1 MTVIEAVNKFEQLSR
16 VCPHMLRTEEDRL
29 KRMMDMFKPDIAL
42 AIESG
47 GSPPTTVA
55 RCVERA
61 VRIEYRMAQV
71 KEERNKYFEAKR
83 NQRKVGTEVQAKDS
97 NRGSRPGGRPNQSTG
112 FKKKGKPTG
121 QGGQSNQPQR
131 RNSQNRPAC
140 QKCGKT
146 HQGECRAGNPNM
158 CYRCGKEGHY
168 AKFCPNPPSYG
179 SAPPQNKSQ
188 VPKAYALQA
197 QIEGP
202 PISQGRLE
210 APEPEAK
217 IFAYSKGDVDAGTS
231 NVVTC
236 QLSVANLPLHVLF
249 DSGATHSFVSSVCA
263 SRMNR
268 IRELIS
274 RVFRTSLPSGDV
286 LISTHWLRAIPVLV
300 SNRELYVDLIML
312 DLHDYDVILGMDFL
326 SKYNATI
333 ECRHRRVVFRPT
345 EGDEFSYV
353 GEGGRS
359 HKVIISSMRARKL
372 LSSGCQGYLATVV
385 DTTHEEKFKPEEIAV
400 VREFPD
406 VFPEELPGIP
416 PEREISFE
424 IELLPGSAPV
434 SKAPYRM
441 APAEL
446 KELQIQLQ
454 ELLDKGFIRPS
465 YSPWGAPVLFVKK
478 KDGTLR
484 MCIDYRE
491 LNKLTIKNKYPL
503 PRIDDLFDQLKGC
516 DFWLSKV
523 HFLGHVV
530 SKEGVSVDPAKVEA
544 VSKWAAPTSVTE
556 IRSFL
561 GLAGYYRRFVEGFSK
576 IASPLTAL
584 TRKGKKLTTAPTLTL
599 PTEDEDFVIFSDA
612 SKLGL
617 GAVLMQK
624 GKVIAYASRQLK
636 EHEKNYPTHD
646 LELAAV
652 ELNMRQRRWLE
663 LVKDYDCEILYHP
676 GKANRVA
683 DALSRKTS
691 ATLMSIQGLPKH
703 LQGDIN
709 SLELEIIGGQLL
721 ALTLQPTIMEGMRG
735 AQELDPTLFRIRE
748 AVENGTNKEFSIS
761 TDGVLS
767 LKGRICIPEDEE
779 LRNQLLTEAHATPY
793 SVHPGATKMY
803 KDMKKAFWW
812 SGLKKDVAS
821 YVAKCLVSHF
831 LPIKITYS
839 LEQLADLYV
848 KEIVRLHGVPISIIS
863 DRDSRFTSAFWK
875 SVQKAM
881 GTKLK
886 FSTAFHPQ
894 TDGQTERTIQTL
906 EDMLRACVMEFKGAW
921 SKYLPLIE
929 FSYNNSYQVT
939 IGMAP
944 YEALYGRRCRSPA
957 HWYET

>member
-1 MTVIEAVNKFEQLSR
+1 MRLTDQERVSCASFMLKKDARHWWATVKMTRDVTEMTWADFVSEFNQKYYNSAILRAQQDEFMNLKQGSMTVIEAVNKFEQLSR

-47 GSPPTTVA
+47 GSPPTKVA

-83 NQRKVGTEVQAKDS
+83 SQRKVGTEVQAKDS
-97 NRGSRPGGRPNQSTG
+97 NRGSRPGGRPNQSTS

-121 QGGQSNQPQR
+121 QGGQSNQPPR

-146 HQGECRAGNPNM
+146 HQGECRAGNLNM

-210 APEPEAK
+210 APEPDAK
-217 IFAYSKGDVDAGTS
+217 IFAYTKGDVDAGTS
-231 NVVTC
+231 NIVTG
-236 QLSVANLPLHVLF
+236 QLSVANLSLHVLF

-274 RVFRTSLPSGDV
+274 RVFRTSLPSGDI

-385 DTTHEEKFKPEEIAV
+385 DTTHEEKFKPEEIA
-400 VREFPD
+400 
-406 VFPEELPGIP
+406 ELPGIP

-503 PRIDDLFDQLKGC
+503 PRIDDLFDQLKGAANFSKIDLRSGYHQLRIKDNDVPKTAFRTRYGHYEFLLLRDSKLYAKFSKC

-544 VSKWAAPTSVTE
+544 VSKWAVPTSVTE

-584 TRKGKKLTTAPTLTL
+584 TRKGKKYEW
-599 PTEDEDFVIFSDA
+599 TE
-612 SKLGL
+612 
-617 GAVLMQK
+617 
-624 GKVIAYASRQLK
+624 
-636 EHEKNYPTHD
+636 
-646 LELAAV
+646 
-652 ELNMRQRRWLE
+652 
-663 LVKDYDCEILYHP
+663 
-676 GKANRVA
+676 
-683 DALSRKTS
+683 
-691 ATLMSIQGLPKH
+691 
-703 LQGDIN
+703 
-709 SLELEIIGGQLL
+709 
-721 ALTLQPTIMEGMRG
+721 
-735 AQELDPTLFRIRE
+735 
-748 AVENGTNKEFSIS
+748 
-761 TDGVLS
+761 
-767 LKGRICIPEDEE
+767 
-779 LRNQLLTEAHATPY
+779 
-793 SVHPGATKMY
+793 
-803 KDMKKAFWW
+803 
-812 SGLKKDVAS
+812 
-821 YVAKCLVSHF
+821 KC
-831 LPIKITYS
+831 
-839 LEQLADLYV
+839 D
-848 KEIVRLHGVPISIIS
+848 
-863 DRDSRFTSAFWK
+863 K
-875 SVQKAM
+875 S
-881 GTKLK
+881 
-886 FSTAFHPQ
+886 F
-894 TDGQTERTIQTL
+894 
-906 EDMLRACVMEFKGAW
+906 
-921 SKYLPLIE
+921 
-929 FSYNNSYQVT
+929 
-939 IGMAP
+939 
-944 YEALYGRRCRSPA
+944 
-957 HWYET
+957 

>member
-1 MTVIEAVNKFEQLSR
+1 MRLTDQERVSCASFMLKKDARHWWATVKVTRDVTEMTWADFVSEFNQKYYNSAILRAQQDEFMNLKQGSMTVIEAVNKFEQLSR
-16 VCPHMLRTEEDRL
+16 
-29 KRMMDMFKPDIAL
+29 
-42 AIESG
+42 
-47 GSPPTTVA
+47 
-55 RCVERA
+55 
-61 VRIEYRMAQV
+61 YRMAQV

-121 QGGQSNQPQR
+121 QGGQSNQPQM

-217 IFAYSKGDVDAGTS
+217 IFAYTKGDVDAGTS
-231 NVVTC
+231 NVVTG
-236 QLSVANLPLHVLF
+236 QLPVANLPLHVLF

-372 LSSGCQGYLATVV
+372 LSSGCQGYLVTVV

-406 VFPEELPGIP
+406 LFPEELPGIP

-441 APAEL
+441 APTEL

-503 PRIDDLFDQLKGC
+503 PRIDDLFDQLKGAANFSKIDLRSGYHQLRIKDNDVPKTAFRTRYGHYEFLVMPFGLTNAPAAFMDLMNRVFAQYLDKFIIVFIDDILVYSKTPEEHEDHLRVTLQLLRDSKLYAKFSKC

-544 VSKWAAPTSVTE
+544 VSKWAAPSSVTE

-584 TRKGKKLTTAPTLTL
+584 TRKGKK
-599 PTEDEDFVIFSDA
+599 
-612 SKLGL
+612 
-617 GAVLMQK
+617 
-624 GKVIAYASRQLK
+624 
-636 EHEKNYPTHD
+636 
-646 LELAAV
+646 
-652 ELNMRQRRWLE
+652 
-663 LVKDYDCEILYHP
+663 
-676 GKANRVA
+676 
-683 DALSRKTS
+683 
-691 ATLMSIQGLPKH
+691 
-703 LQGDIN
+703 
-709 SLELEIIGGQLL
+709 
-721 ALTLQPTIMEGMRG
+721 
-735 AQELDPTLFRIRE
+735 
-748 AVENGTNKEFSIS
+748 
-761 TDGVLS
+761 
-767 LKGRICIPEDEE
+767 
-779 LRNQLLTEAHATPY
+779 
-793 SVHPGATKMY
+793 
-803 KDMKKAFWW
+803 
-812 SGLKKDVAS
+812 
-821 YVAKCLVSHF
+821 
-831 LPIKITYS
+831 
-839 LEQLADLYV
+839 
-848 KEIVRLHGVPISIIS
+848 
-863 DRDSRFTSAFWK
+863 
-875 SVQKAM
+875 
-881 GTKLK
+881 
-886 FSTAFHPQ
+886 
-894 TDGQTERTIQTL
+894 
-906 EDMLRACVMEFKGAW
+906 
-921 SKYLPLIE
+921 
-929 FSYNNSYQVT
+929 
-939 IGMAP
+939 
-944 YEALYGRRCRSPA
+944 CRSPA
-957 HWYET
+957 HWYETGENQIAAPDFIESTTEAVKLIQKRMKTA

>member
-1 MTVIEAVNKFEQLSR
+1 MDEIQNLRRQLLLQGGEGVGGNGGNPTDTETYDSHTRSGSVRVERHDRNENRPPFRHGFEMEPLYARFGKMKPTEFAGSTNPLEAEEWLSSIETILEFMRLTDQERVSCASFMLKKDAPQQDEFMNLKQGSMTVIEAVNKFEQLSR

-83 NQRKVGTEVQAKDS
+83 SQRKVGTEVQAKDS

-217 IFAYSKGDVDAGTS
+217 IFAYTKGDVDAGTS
-231 NVVTC
+231 NVVTG

-286 LISTHWLRAIPVLV
+286 LISTHWLRAIPVLI
-300 SNRELYVDLIML
+300 SDRELYVDLIML

-372 LSSGCQGYLATVV
+372 LSS
-385 DTTHEEKFKPEEIAV
+385 
-400 VREFPD
+400 D

-503 PRIDDLFDQLKGC
+503 PRIDDLFDQLKGAANFSKIDLRSGYHQLRIKDNDVPKTAFRTRYGHYEFLVMPFGLTNAPAAFMDLMNRVFAQYLDKFIIVFIDDILVYSKTPEEHEDHLRVTLQLLRDSKLYAKFSKC

-530 SKEGVSVDPAKVEA
+530 SKEGVSVDPAKVKA

-556 IRSFL
+556 I
-561 GLAGYYRRFVEGFSK
+561 
-576 IASPLTAL
+576 
-584 TRKGKKLTTAPTLTL
+584 
-599 PTEDEDFVIFSDA
+599 
-612 SKLGL
+612 
-617 GAVLMQK
+617 
-624 GKVIAYASRQLK
+624 
-636 EHEKNYPTHD
+636 
-646 LELAAV
+646 
-652 ELNMRQRRWLE
+652 
-663 LVKDYDCEILYHP
+663 
-676 GKANRVA
+676 
-683 DALSRKTS
+683 
-691 ATLMSIQGLPKH
+691 
-703 LQGDIN
+703 
-709 SLELEIIGGQLL
+709 
-721 ALTLQPTIMEGMRG
+721 
-735 AQELDPTLFRIRE
+735 
-748 AVENGTNKEFSIS
+748 
-761 TDGVLS
+761 
-767 LKGRICIPEDEE
+767 
-779 LRNQLLTEAHATPY
+779 
-793 SVHPGATKMY
+793 
-803 KDMKKAFWW
+803 
-812 SGLKKDVAS
+812 
-821 YVAKCLVSHF
+821 
-831 LPIKITYS
+831 
-839 LEQLADLYV
+839 
-848 KEIVRLHGVPISIIS
+848 
-863 DRDSRFTSAFWK
+863 
-875 SVQKAM
+875 
-881 GTKLK
+881 
-886 FSTAFHPQ
+886 
-894 TDGQTERTIQTL
+894 
-906 EDMLRACVMEFKGAW
+906 
-921 SKYLPLIE
+921 
-929 FSYNNSYQVT
+929 
-939 IGMAP
+939 
-944 YEALYGRRCRSPA
+944 
-957 HWYET
+957 

>member
-1 MTVIEAVNKFEQLSR
+1 MDDGEPSDAEPEPAPVPEPVQPIPRGARPIVISTHPHIIRTAIVPRGRPRGDGASSSRVLPMTSEDRSAIREYRLLSMETLYFVCSRVVDHAWEPLYARFGKMKPTEFAGSTDPLEAEEWLSSVETILEFMQLTDQERVSCVSFMLKKDARHWWATVKVTRDVTEMTWADFVREFNQKYYNSARLRAQQDEFMNLKQGNMTVIEAVNKFEQLSR

-83 NQRKVGTEVQAKDS
+83 SQRKVGTEVQAKDS
-97 NRGSRPGGRPNQSTG
+97 NRGSRPGGKPNQSTS

-121 QGGQSNQPQR
+121 QGGQSNQPPR

-140 QKCGKT
+140 QKYGKT

-158 CYRCGKEGHY
+158 CYRC
-168 AKFCPNPPSYG
+168 
-179 SAPPQNKSQ
+179 
-188 VPKAYALQA
+188 
-197 QIEGP
+197 
-202 PISQGRLE
+202 
-210 APEPEAK
+210 
-217 IFAYSKGDVDAGTS
+217 DVDAGTS
-231 NVVTC
+231 NVVTG
-236 QLSVANLPLHVLF
+236 QLSVANLSLHVLF
-249 DSGATHSFVSSVCA
+249 DSGATHSFISSVCA
-263 SRMNR
+263 NRMNR

-345 EGDEFSYV
+345 ESDEFSYV

-385 DTTHEEKFKPEEIAV
+385 DTTHEEKLKPEKIAV

-406 VFPEELPGIP
+406 VFPEDLPGIP

-441 APAEL
+441 APTEL

-503 PRIDDLFDQLKGC
+503 PRIDDLFDQLKG
-516 DFWLSKV
+516 
-523 HFLGHVV
+523 
-530 SKEGVSVDPAKVEA
+530 
-544 VSKWAAPTSVTE
+544 AAN
-556 IRSFL
+556 
-561 GLAGYYRRFVEGFSK
+561 FSK
-576 IASPLTAL
+576 IDL
-584 TRKGKKLTTAPTLTL
+584 R
-599 PTEDEDFVIFSDA
+599 
-612 SKLGL
+612 LG
-617 GAVLMQK
+617 
-624 GKVIAYASRQLK
+624 YHQL
-636 EHEKNYPTHD
+636 
-646 LELAAV
+646 
-652 ELNMRQRRWLE
+652 RI
-663 LVKDYDCEILYHP
+663 KDND
-676 GKANRVA
+676 V
-683 DALSRKTS
+683 
-691 ATLMSIQGLPKH
+691 PK
-703 LQGDIN
+703 
-709 SLELEIIGGQLL
+709 
-721 ALTLQPTIMEGMRG
+721 
-735 AQELDPTLFRIRE
+735 
-748 AVENGTNKEFSIS
+748 
-761 TDGVLS
+761 
-767 LKGRICIPEDEE
+767 
-779 LRNQLLTEAHATPY
+779 
-793 SVHPGATKMY
+793 
-803 KDMKKAFWW
+803 
-812 SGLKKDVAS
+812 
-821 YVAKCLVSHF
+821 
-831 LPIKITYS
+831 
-839 LEQLADLYV
+839 
-848 KEIVRLHGVPISIIS
+848 
-863 DRDSRFTSAFWK
+863 
-875 SVQKAM
+875 
-881 GTKLK
+881 
-886 FSTAFHPQ
+886 TAF
-894 TDGQTERTIQTL
+894 RT
-906 EDMLRACVMEFKGAW
+906 R
-921 SKYLPLIE
+921 
-929 FSYNNSYQVT
+929 
-939 IGMAP
+939 
-944 YEALYGRRCRSPA
+944 
-957 HWYET
+957 

>member
-1 MTVIEAVNKFEQLSR
+1 MASSSRPNDPGNPGNNEQSAVADALATMHRRMADQDAKIQEQMDEIQNLRRQLLLQGGEGIGGNGGNPTDTETYDSHTRSGSVRVERHDRNENPPPFRHGFEREPLYARFGKMKPTEFAGSTNPLEAEEWLSSIETILEFMRLTDQERVSCASFMLKKDAHEFMNLKQGSMTVIEAVNKFEQLSR

-83 NQRKVGTEVQAKDS
+83 SQRKVGTEVQAKDS
-97 NRGSRPGGRPNQSTG
+97 NRGSRPGGRPNQSTS

-121 QGGQSNQPQR
+121 QGGQSNQPPR

-146 HQGECRAGNPNM
+146 DQGECRAGNPNM

-179 SAPPQNKSQ
+179 NAPPQNKSQ

-210 APEPEAK
+210 APEPEEK
-217 IFAYSKGDVDAGTS
+217 IFAYTKGDVDAGTS
-231 NVVTC
+231 NVVTG

-300 SNRELYVDLIML
+300 SDRELYVDLIML

-372 LSSGCQGYLATVV
+372 LSS
-385 DTTHEEKFKPEEIAV
+385 
-400 VREFPD
+400 D

-503 PRIDDLFDQLKGC
+503 PRIDDLFDQLKGAANFSKIDLRSGYHQLRIKDNDVPKTAFRTRYGHYEFLVMPFGLTNAPAAFMDLMNRVFTQYLDKFIIVFIDDILVYSKTPEEHEEHLRVTLQLLRDSKLYAKFSKC

-556 IRSFL
+556 I
-561 GLAGYYRRFVEGFSK
+561 
-576 IASPLTAL
+576 
-584 TRKGKKLTTAPTLTL
+584 
-599 PTEDEDFVIFSDA
+599 
-612 SKLGL
+612 
-617 GAVLMQK
+617 
-624 GKVIAYASRQLK
+624 
-636 EHEKNYPTHD
+636 
-646 LELAAV
+646 
-652 ELNMRQRRWLE
+652 
-663 LVKDYDCEILYHP
+663 
-676 GKANRVA
+676 
-683 DALSRKTS
+683 
-691 ATLMSIQGLPKH
+691 
-703 LQGDIN
+703 
-709 SLELEIIGGQLL
+709 
-721 ALTLQPTIMEGMRG
+721 
-735 AQELDPTLFRIRE
+735 
-748 AVENGTNKEFSIS
+748 
-761 TDGVLS
+761 
-767 LKGRICIPEDEE
+767 
-779 LRNQLLTEAHATPY
+779 
-793 SVHPGATKMY
+793 
-803 KDMKKAFWW
+803 
-812 SGLKKDVAS
+812 
-821 YVAKCLVSHF
+821 
-831 LPIKITYS
+831 
-839 LEQLADLYV
+839 
-848 KEIVRLHGVPISIIS
+848 
-863 DRDSRFTSAFWK
+863 
-875 SVQKAM
+875 
-881 GTKLK
+881 
-886 FSTAFHPQ
+886 
-894 TDGQTERTIQTL
+894 
-906 EDMLRACVMEFKGAW
+906 
-921 SKYLPLIE
+921 
-929 FSYNNSYQVT
+929 
-939 IGMAP
+939 
-944 YEALYGRRCRSPA
+944 
-957 HWYET
+957 

>member
-1 MTVIEAVNKFEQLSR
+1 MNLKQGSMNVIEAVNKFEQLSR

-29 KRMMDMFKPDIAL
+29 KQMMDMFKPDIAL

-61 VRIEYRMAQV
+61 LRIEYRMAKV

-83 NQRKVGTEVQAKDS
+83 NQRKEGTEGQARNS
-97 NRGSRPGGRPNQSTG
+97 NRGSKPGGKPNQSTG

-131 RNSQNRPAC
+131 RNSQNRTAC

-168 AKFCPNPPSYG
+168 AKFYPNPPSYG
-179 SAPPQNKSQ
+179 NVPPQSKGQ
-188 VPKAYALQA
+188 APKAYAMQA

-217 IFAYSKGDVDAGTS
+217 IFAYTKGDVEAGTS
-231 NVVTC
+231 NVVTG
-236 QLSVANLPLHVLF
+236 QLSVANLSLHVLF

-263 SRMNR
+263 SKMNR
-268 IRELIS
+268 VKELITQT
-274 RVFRTSLPSGDV
+274 FRTSLPSGDV

-312 DLHDYDVILGMDFL
+312 NLHDYDVILGMDFL

-345 EGDEFSYV
+345 ESDEFSYV

-372 LSSGCQGYLATVV
+372 LLSGCQGYLATVV
-385 DTTHEEKFKPEEIAV
+385 DTTHEEKLKPEKIAV
-400 VREFPD
+400 VQEFLD
-406 VFPEELPGIP
+406 VFPVELPGIP

-441 APAEL
+441 APVEL

-454 ELLDKGFIRPS
+454 EMLDKGLIRPS

-503 PRIDDLFDQLKGC
+503 PRIDDLFDQLKGAANFLKIDLRSGYHQLRIKDNDVPKTAFRTRYGHYEFLVMPFGLTNAPAAFMDLMNRVFTQYLDKFIIVFIDDILVYSKTPKEHEEHLRATLQLLRDNKLYAKFTKC

-544 VSKWAAPTSVTE
+544 VTKWAAPTSVTE

-561 GLAGYYRRFVEGFSK
+561 GLAGYY
-576 IASPLTAL
+576 
-584 TRKGKKLTTAPTLTL
+584 
-599 PTEDEDFVIFSDA
+599 
-612 SKLGL
+612 
-617 GAVLMQK
+617 
-624 GKVIAYASRQLK
+624 
-636 EHEKNYPTHD
+636 
-646 LELAAV
+646 
-652 ELNMRQRRWLE
+652 
-663 LVKDYDCEILYHP
+663 
-676 GKANRVA
+676 
-683 DALSRKTS
+683 
-691 ATLMSIQGLPKH
+691 
-703 LQGDIN
+703 
-709 SLELEIIGGQLL
+709 
-721 ALTLQPTIMEGMRG
+721 
-735 AQELDPTLFRIRE
+735 
-748 AVENGTNKEFSIS
+748 
-761 TDGVLS
+761 
-767 LKGRICIPEDEE
+767 
-779 LRNQLLTEAHATPY
+779 
-793 SVHPGATKMY
+793 
-803 KDMKKAFWW
+803 
-812 SGLKKDVAS
+812 
-821 YVAKCLVSHF
+821 
-831 LPIKITYS
+831 
-839 LEQLADLYV
+839 
-848 KEIVRLHGVPISIIS
+848 
-863 DRDSRFTSAFWK
+863 
-875 SVQKAM
+875 
-881 GTKLK
+881 
-886 FSTAFHPQ
+886 
-894 TDGQTERTIQTL
+894 
-906 EDMLRACVMEFKGAW
+906 
-921 SKYLPLIE
+921 
-929 FSYNNSYQVT
+929 
-939 IGMAP
+939 
-944 YEALYGRRCRSPA
+944 
-957 HWYET
+957 

>member
-1 MTVIEAVNKFEQLSR
+1 MDEIQNLRQQLLLQGGEGIGGNGGNPTDTETYDSHTRSGSVRVERHDRNENRPPFRHGFEREPLYARFGKMKPTEFAGSTDPLEAEEWLSSIETILDFMRLTDQERVSCASFMLKKDAPQQDEFMNLKQGNMTVIEAVNKFEQLSR

-83 NQRKVGTEVQAKDS
+83 SQRKVGTEVQAKDS
-97 NRGSRPGGRPNQSTG
+97 NRGSRPGGKPNQSTS

-121 QGGQSNQPQR
+121 QGGQSNQPPR

-146 HQGECRAGNPNM
+146 HQGECQARNPNV

-179 SAPPQNKSQ
+179 NAPPQNKSQ

-217 IFAYSKGDVDAGTS
+217 IFAYTKGDVDAWTS
-231 NVVTC
+231 NVVTG
-236 QLSVANLPLHVLF
+236 QLSVANLSLHVLF
-249 DSGATHSFVSSVCA
+249 DSGATHSFASSVCA
-263 SRMNR
+263 SRINR
-268 IRELIS
+268 IRELIP

-300 SNRELYVDLIML
+300 SDRELYVDLIML

-345 EGDEFSYV
+345 ESDEFSYV

-359 HKVIISSMRARKL
+359 HRVIISSMRARKL
-372 LSSGCQGYLATVV
+372 LSS
-385 DTTHEEKFKPEEIAV
+385 
-400 VREFPD
+400 D
-406 VFPEELPGIP
+406 VFPEDLPGIP

-454 ELLDKGFIRPS
+454 KLLDKGFIRPS

-503 PRIDDLFDQLKGC
+503 PRIDDLFDQLKGAANFSKIDLRSGYHQLRIKDNDVPKTAFRTRYGHYEFLVMPFGLTNAPAAFMDLMNRVFTQYLDKFIIVFIDDILVYSKTPEEHEEHLRVTLQLLRDSKLYAKFSKC

-544 VSKWAAPTSVTE
+544 VSK
-556 IRSFL
+556 
-561 GLAGYYRRFVEGFSK
+561 
-576 IASPLTAL
+576 
-584 TRKGKKLTTAPTLTL
+584 
-599 PTEDEDFVIFSDA
+599 
-612 SKLGL
+612 
-617 GAVLMQK
+617 
-624 GKVIAYASRQLK
+624 
-636 EHEKNYPTHD
+636 
-646 LELAAV
+646 
-652 ELNMRQRRWLE
+652 
-663 LVKDYDCEILYHP
+663 
-676 GKANRVA
+676 
-683 DALSRKTS
+683 
-691 ATLMSIQGLPKH
+691 
-703 LQGDIN
+703 
-709 SLELEIIGGQLL
+709 
-721 ALTLQPTIMEGMRG
+721 
-735 AQELDPTLFRIRE
+735 
-748 AVENGTNKEFSIS
+748 
-761 TDGVLS
+761 
-767 LKGRICIPEDEE
+767 
-779 LRNQLLTEAHATPY
+779 
-793 SVHPGATKMY
+793 
-803 KDMKKAFWW
+803 
-812 SGLKKDVAS
+812 
-821 YVAKCLVSHF
+821 
-831 LPIKITYS
+831 
-839 LEQLADLYV
+839 
-848 KEIVRLHGVPISIIS
+848 
-863 DRDSRFTSAFWK
+863 
-875 SVQKAM
+875 
-881 GTKLK
+881 
-886 FSTAFHPQ
+886 
-894 TDGQTERTIQTL
+894 
-906 EDMLRACVMEFKGAW
+906 
-921 SKYLPLIE
+921 
-929 FSYNNSYQVT
+929 
-939 IGMAP
+939 
-944 YEALYGRRCRSPA
+944 
-957 HWYET
+957 